1 MVRKFLFT
9 TTAMLF
15 LLLFNLYGQSGNV
28 IGVVKDAQTGDLLP
42 GANVFIVGTS
52 LGAATDID
60 GNFRIGNIDV
70 GTYILEVKY
79 VGYKEKRDS
88 IIIIEDRS
96 VFVEFEL
103 ELDAFETDI
112 VMVAAQAKGQIAA
125 INQQLNSNTIVNV
138 ISEEKIQELPDA
150 NAAEAI
156 GRLSGVAIQR
166 QGGEATKIVLRGLS
180 SQYTAITVDGVR
192 IAATDANERGVDL
205 SMISQGSLAGI
216 ELYKALTSDK
226 DADAI
231 AGSVNLVTKKAP
243 SVRRLRAEAE
253 GIYSE
258 LDNSFNQYAFS
269 LKYGERFFGELLG
282 VQVTGNIEKRN
293 RSNENTKQSYN
304 FDISGGTDYYL
315 DNFDLNYSNE
325 IRNRKGFS
333 LLLDYYTP
341 DNGTI
346 KFNTI
351 FNSTSRDRT
360 NYQRNYP
367 GVGGPNVGVSARI
380 IETNINS
387 FNSQLTGENY
397 LFGLDIT
404 WGLSYAQSISEKPFD
419 YQLDFIEATEIQ
431 YDSLGNAEYVQ
442 GMRPIPESLYRGPG
456 EDLIPYAVNN
466 FDKAFMNWGRFR
478 NENNDQ
484 DEKTIFLNLSK
495 NFSFGKNLEIEVKAG
510 GKYRSLNRFRES
522 NATTAPYYNVS
533 LPQYTVLADGS
544 IGLKDWSASSFNDL
558 LFANNRVV
566 LSNFLDA
573 NVNSRNVLD
582 RYSLNPLVNGDLVR
596 EWYEFNKDGRED
608 ENGLKRE
615 YDISASEFLNYYDL
629 TENVG
634 AGYLMTT
641 FKFGDVVT
649 LLAGVR
655 VENENNSYKSR
666 YAKGALSSYYVP
678 GTIFD
683 TSSTFNETVWL
694 PNFQINIAP
703 LNFLNIRLAA
713 YKALARPGF
722 NQRLLRYRSN
732 AGRPASVQLG
742 NPNLRAAK
750 AWNFEMSTSVYSN
763 TIGLV
768 TISGYYKVIAD
779 MFNTTNGIEVR
790 TSDETDIA
798 KELGITWDIPYKWYS
813 LTYPYNS
820 NKDAKVWGFELDH
833 QINMFFLPGLLKN
846 FVLAYNLSIN
856 RSEAYIY
863 QTRVEKVSD
872 SFPPKYATI
881 LVEAKT
887 KLPGQ
892 SELFGNVAVGY
903 DIGGFSARVSVFF
916 QEPYTYQF
924 DSDGRA
930 ERYQNSFSRWD
941 LLIKQQITDNF
952 AVLLKVNNF
961 TDYYE
966 GNAYKNNI
974 QGWNLPLYTQRYGP
988 TANLV
993 LRVDL

>member
-1 MVRKFLFT
+1 MVFKFLFR
-9 TTAMLF
+9 TTAIFF
-15 LLLFNLYGQSGNV
+15 LLLFNIYGQSGNV
-28 IGVVKDAQTGDLLP
+28 IGVVKDAATGDLLP

-52 LGAATDID
+52 SGAATDID
-60 GNFRIGNIDV
+60 GNFRISNVDV
-70 GTYILEVKY
+70 GSYILEVKY

-88 IIIIEDRS
+88 ITIVEDRS

-103 ELDAFETDI
+103 ELDAFETEE
-112 VMVAAQAKGQIAA
+112 VTVSAQASGQIAA

-192 IAATDANERGVDL
+192 IPATDADERGVDL

-243 SVRRLRAEAE
+243 TTRRLRFEGE
-253 GIYSE
+253 GIYSG
-258 LDNSFNQYAFS
+258 LDNSFNQYAIS
-269 LKYGERFFGELLG
+269 LKYGERFFDNLLG
-282 VQVTGNIEKRN
+282 VQLTGNLEKRN
-293 RSNENTKQSYN
+293 RSNENTRISYETE
-304 FDISGGTDYYL
+304 IEGGTDYRIL
-315 DNFDLNYSNE
+315 NFDLNYSNE
-325 IRNRKGFS
+325 IRNRNGVS
-333 LLLDYYTP
+333 LLLDFNTP

-346 KFNTI
+346 KLNTI

-367 GVGGPNVGVSARI
+367 GVGGPNVSVSANT
-380 IETNINS
+380 IETSINS
-387 FNSQLTGENY
+387 FNTQLTGENF
-397 LFGLDIT
+397 LFGLDAT
-404 WGLSYAQSISEKPFD
+404 WGLSYAQSLSETPFN
-419 YQLDFIEATEIQ
+419 YRLDFIEATEIQ
-431 YDSLGNAEYVQ
+431 YDSEGNPTYVQ
-442 GMRPIPESLYRGPG
+442 GMRPIPEELWRGPA
-456 EDLIPYAVNN
+456 EAYIPFAVNN

-478 NENNDQ
+478 SSNNNQ
-484 DEKTIFLNLSK
+484 KEKTIYLNLSK
-495 NFSFGKNLEIEVKAG
+495 NFTFGKYLDVEIKAG
-510 GKYRSLNRFRES
+510 GKYRSLDRFRES
-522 NATTAPYYNVS
+522 FAQSAPYYNVS
-533 LPQYTVLADGS
+533 LPQYTVLSDGS
-544 IGLKDWSASSFNDL
+544 IGLKDWANSSFNDL
-558 LFANNRVV
+558 LFESNRVV
-566 LSNFLDA
+566 LSNFLGGNGD
-573 NVNSRNVLD
+573 SRNILD
-582 RYSLNPLVNGDLVR
+582 QYNLNPLLNADLVR

-608 ENGLKRE
+608 PGGEKKE
-615 YDISASEFLNYYDL
+615 YDISASQFLDYYDL

-641 FKFGDVVT
+641 VKIGKVVT
-649 LLAGVR
+649 LLAGIR

-666 YAKGALSSYYVP
+666 FAKAALSSFYTP

-683 TSSTFNETVWL
+683 TSSTFNETIWL
-694 PNFQINIAP
+694 PNFQVNITP
-703 LNFLNIRLAA
+703 LDFLNIRLAA

-722 NQRLLRYRSN
+722 NKRLLKYRSST
-732 AGRPASVQLG
+732 GRPANVNLG

-763 TIGLV
+763 TIGLL
-768 TISGYYKVIAD
+768 TISGYYKVIED
-779 MFNTTNGIEVR
+779 MIHTTNGIEIR

-798 KELGITWDIPYKWYS
+798 KELGITWDIPFKWYG

-820 NKDAKVWGFELDH
+820 NRDTKVWGFELDH
-833 QINMFFLPGLLKN
+833 QINMFFLPGYLSN
-846 FVLAYNLSIN
+846 FVLAYNVSIN
-856 RSEAYIY
+856 RSETYLY
-863 QTRVEKVSD
+863 QTRVEKISD
-872 SFPPKYATI
+872 SFPPKYATV
-881 LVEAKT
+881 LVEEKT

-892 SELFGNVAVGY
+892 SELFGNVAIGY

-941 LLIKQQITDNF
+941 LLIKQQITDTF
-952 AVLLKVNNF
+952 ALLLKVNNF

-966 GNAYKNNI
+966 GNTYKNNI
-974 QGWNLPLYTQRYGP
+974 YGWELPLYTQRYGP